1 VACANPLIVTTPG
14 VTQCHIY
21 LESPDLLSD
30 QNWQGVTG
38 YSIDIYRMFT
48 SLCGEPAPLQAMF
61 QAQLQLWVIDP
72 KDGKPHLYAEWD
84 TKQQQNIFHQ
94 IKALTP
100 YHLFW
105 KPEFLSSP
113 GFKVKQVRVRL
124 FMPNYTDVGVPGS
137 GECAASGCWLIGNV
151 CPEK

>member
-1 VACANPLIVTTPG
+1 
-14 VTQCHIY
+14 
-21 LESPDLLSD
+21 
-30 QNWQGVTG
+30 
-38 YSIDIYRMFT
+38 MFT